1 MEVALRLDAVL
12 GEGPRWDAA
21 RGRLLAVDIEG
32 RVLHRLDPGTGED
45 RPLELG
51 ERVGVAMPVEG
62 GGLLLALE
70 RRLAVLDEAT
80 DTLRT
85 VAKFPHGEGVRT
97 NDGACDPAGRF
108 FVGTM
113 ALDERPGGG
122 ALYRLTPG
130 EGLELVCGAATISNG
145 LGWSP
150 DGRRMYYVDSP
161 TRRVDVFAFDPE
173 SGRLGGRET
182 FARIAEAD
190 GIPDGLTVDDEGG
203 VWVALYGGGAV
214 RRFRPDGELD
224 RVLGVPATNV
234 TACCFGGADGGS
246 LFVTT
251 ARQGLAEAELG
262 REPLAGS
269 VFVTEAG
276 VAGPPARPFVPD
288 GAHTGGT
295 RSTAPSEADETS
307 AR

>member
-1 MEVALRLDAVL
+1 MEVTLRIEAML

-21 RGRLLAVDIEG
+21 GRRLLAVDIEG
-32 RVLHRLDPGTGED
+32 RVLHRLDPATGED
-45 RPLELG
+45 RPLELD
-51 ERVGVAMPVEG
+51 ERIGVATPVEG

-70 RRLAVLDEAT
+70 RRLALFDEAT
-80 DTLRT
+80 ERLRT
-85 VAKFPHGEGVRT
+85 VAELPHGEGVRT

-122 ALYRLTPG
+122 ALYRYSTST
-130 EGLELVCGAATISNG
+130 GLALVLDDVTISNG

-161 TRRVDVFAFDPE
+161 TRRVDVFEFDPGT
-173 SGRLGGRET
+173 GRLGGRDP

-190 GIPDGLTVDDEGG
+190 GIPDGLAVDDEGG

-214 RRFRPDGELD
+214 RRFAPDGELD
-224 RVLGVPATNV
+224 RVLEVPATNV
-234 TACCFGGADGGS
+234 TACCFGGEDGRS

-251 ARQGLAEAELG
+251 ARQGLGEEELA

-269 VFVTEAG
+269 VFVTDAG
-276 VAGPPARPFVPD
+276 VAGPPARPFVP
-288 GAHTGGT
+288 
-295 RSTAPSEADETS
+295 
-307 AR
+307 